1 MNILA
6 IVPAREG
13 SKGIPKKNI
22 YPLYNTPLIY
32 YTIKAIQ
39 RSKLITR
46 AILSSDSSEVIKVAK
61 DYGLEVPFVR
71 PSKLAQDD
79 TPALPVVK
87 HAVKWLE
94 ETENY
99 KVDYIIL
106 LQPTSPLRTEN
117 HIDEA
122 LSILINS
129 DADSIVSIVEVPH
142 NFNPYSIMKLQGKY
156 LSPYLLFDEN
166 KNLRQFKPVF
176 YARNGAAIYAFTYNC
191 LMNKHSIYGDKILP
205 YLMEKA
211 SSIDVDD
218 LFDLKLCEWILSS
231 REWS

>member
-205 YLMEKA
+205 YLMEKE

-231 REWS
+231 RE

>member
-1 MNILA
+1 
-6 IVPAREG
+6 
-13 SKGIPKKNI
+13 
-22 YPLYNTPLIY
+22 
-32 YTIKAIQ
+32 
-39 RSKLITR
+39 
-46 AILSSDSSEVIKVAK
+46 VIKVAK

-129 DADSIVSIVEVPH
+129 DADSLVSIVEVPH

-231 REWS
+231 RE

>member
-13 SKGIPKKNI
+13 SKGIPQKNI
-22 YPLYNTPLIY
+22 YPLCNTPLIY

-71 PSKLAQDD
+71 PSELAQDD
-79 TPALPVVK
+79 TPALPVVE

-99 KVDYIIL
+99 KADYIIL
-106 LQPTSPLRTEN
+106 LQPTSPLRNEN

-166 KNLRQFKPVF
+166 KNLRQLKPVF

-191 LMNKHSIYGDKILP
+191 LMNKHSIYGDKVLP
-205 YLMEKA
+205 YLMEKE

-231 REWS
+231 RE

>member
-13 SKGIPKKNI
+13 SKGIPHKNI
-22 YPLYNTPLIY
+22 YPLFNTPLIY

-39 RSKLITR
+39 KSKLITR

-79 TPALPVVK
+79 TPTLPVVK

-99 KVDYIIL
+99 KVDYILL

-191 LMNKHSIYGDKILP
+191 LMNKHSMYGDKILP
-205 YLMEKA
+205 YLMEKE

-231 REWS
+231 RE

>member
-22 YPLYNTPLIY
+22 YPLCNTPLIY

-46 AILSSDSSEVIKVAK
+46 AILSSDSSEVIKVAE

-79 TPALPVVK
+79 TPALPVVE

-99 KVDYIIL
+99 KADYIIL

-142 NFNPYSIMKLQGKY
+142 SFNPYSIMKLQGKY
-156 LSPYLLFDEN
+156 LSPYLLYDEN

-205 YLMEKA
+205 YLMEKE

-231 REWS
+231 RE

>member
-129 DADSIVSIVEVPH
+129 DADSLVSIVEVPH

-176 YARNGAAIYAFTYNC
+176 YARNGAAIYAFTHNC

-205 YLMEKA
+205 YLMEKE

-231 REWS
+231 RE

>member
-6 IVPAREG
+6 IVPARGG
-13 SKGIPKKNI
+13 SKGIPQKNI

-46 AILSSDSSEVIKVAK
+46 AILSSDSSEVIKVAE

-79 TPALPVVK
+79 TPALPVVE

-156 LSPYLLFDEN
+156 LSPYLLFDEK

-191 LMNKHSIYGDKILP
+191 LMNKHSLYGDKILP
-205 YLMEKA
+205 YLMEKE

-231 REWS
+231 RE

>member
-13 SKGIPKKNI
+13 SKGVPQKNI
-22 YPLYNTPLIY
+22 YPLCNTPLIY

-71 PSKLAQDD
+71 PSELAQDD
-79 TPALPVVK
+79 TPALPVVE

-99 KVDYIIL
+99 KADYIIL
-106 LQPTSPLRTEN
+106 LQPTSPLRNEN

-166 KNLRQFKPVF
+166 KNLRQLKPVF

-205 YLMEKA
+205 YLMEKE

-231 REWS
+231 RE

>member
-129 DADSIVSIVEVPH
+129 DADSLVSIVEVPH

-231 REWS
+231 RE

>member
-13 SKGIPKKNI
+13 SKGIPQKNI
-22 YPLYNTPLIY
+22 YPLCNTPLIY

-71 PSKLAQDD
+71 PSELAQDD
-79 TPALPVVK
+79 TPALPVVE

-99 KVDYIIL
+99 KADYIIL
-106 LQPTSPLRTEN
+106 LQPTSPLRNEN

-166 KNLRQFKPVF
+166 KNLRQLKPVF

-205 YLMEKA
+205 YLMEKE

-231 REWS
+231 RE

>member
-129 DADSIVSIVEVPH
+129 DADSLVSIVEVPH

-176 YARNGAAIYAFTYNC
+176 YARNGAAIYAFTYHC

-231 REWS
+231 RE

>member
-231 REWS
+231 RE